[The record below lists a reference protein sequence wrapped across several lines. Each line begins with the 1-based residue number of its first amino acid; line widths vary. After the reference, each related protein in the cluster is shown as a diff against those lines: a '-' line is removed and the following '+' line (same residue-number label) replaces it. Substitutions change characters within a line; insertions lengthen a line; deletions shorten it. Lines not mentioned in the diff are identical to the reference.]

1 MSFRADGIPRRREG
15 ADGQR
20 FGEDF
25 VVMDPEGR
33 TLRGLNETAA
43 RVWELSDGSRTAR
56 DIAGVVA
63 HEYGVEVERV
73 LGDCLRFLE
82 WLAGRG
88 LLDAEEVLR

>member
-1 MSFRADGIPRRREG
+1 MSFREDSIPRRREG

-25 VVMDPEGR
+25 VVLDAEGR
-33 TLRGLNETAA
+33 MLRGLNDTAA
-43 RVWELSDGSRTAR
+43 RVWELSDGRRTAR
-56 DIAGVVA
+56 EIASMVA
-63 HEYGVEVERV
+63 SEYGVEVERV

-82 WLAGRG
+82 RLAGHG